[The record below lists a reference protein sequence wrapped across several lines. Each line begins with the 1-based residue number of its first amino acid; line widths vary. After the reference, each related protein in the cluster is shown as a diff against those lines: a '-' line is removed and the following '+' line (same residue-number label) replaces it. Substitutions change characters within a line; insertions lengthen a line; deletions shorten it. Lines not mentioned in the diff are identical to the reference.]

1 VKKWRTL
8 IPKIPLDGLSLD
20 QPTPSRTPG
29 LSLDFSPVDSTEPA
43 DSLPDVEEG
52 GFHLTSAGRRRQ
64 WISLAHQVGTFRGIL
79 PIFCVFRSLFRA
91 IYIWIVYCDC
101 RLSLCFG
108 FWNKCLSVVGQSD
121 EVIKIETSGCCGC
134 IPSWVGPDH
143 RHVFLSF
150 VG

>member
-8 IPKIPLDGLSLD
+8 IPKIPLDRLSLD
-20 QPTPSRTPG
+20 RPTPSRTPG

-52 GFHLTSAGRRRQ
+52 GFHLTSVGRRRK

-79 PIFCVFRSLFRA
+79 PIFVFLEVCFVLY

-101 RLSLCFG
+101 RLNLCFG
-108 FWNKCLSVVGQSD
+108 FWNKCLSVVGKS
-121 EVIKIETSGCCGC
+121 VTT
-134 IPSWVGPDH
+134 
-143 RHVFLSF
+143 RFLQKS
-150 VG
+150 VSNYIWIITCR